1 MVTNIANRSTGHA
14 ETQGLHPLR
23 PYQREAGRAVLASV
37 YNGLGH
43 TITIEI
49 ARQGGKNEL
58 SAQLE
63 LLLLGRFARH
73 ARDAVKCAPT
83 FAPQLRLSMRRLW
96 RCIERA
102 GLTRAANREA
112 NTVQL

>member
-1 MVTNIANRSTGHA
+1 M
-14 ETQGLHPLR
+14 R

-37 YNGLGH
+37 YSGLGH

-63 LLLLGRFARH
+63 TA
-73 ARDAVKCAPT
+73 AA
-83 FAPQLRLSMRRLW
+83 
-96 RCIERA
+96 RA
-102 GLTRAANREA
+102 GSPIAASTA
-112 NTVQL
+112 